1 MVYNIDVG
9 GDGPQRHSSSPEV
22 TMRKEIMITENVV
35 TAWATDAQGVMFI
48 TDAVPTEVFGKMIP
62 ADENLEG
69 KTAADIGWKQ
79 LGAAPITADHRF

>member
-1 MVYNIDVG
+1 ML
-9 GDGPQRHSSSPEV
+9 
-22 TMRKEIMITENVV
+22 KEIMITTEVV
-35 TAWATDAQGVMFI
+35 AAWAIDTNGAKTI
-48 TDAVPTEVFGKMIP
+48 TDIVPIEIFGRNIP